1 MKSVTESKPILPKQ
15 WERLLVLALLVLG
28 LLFYGLAFVHLKAD
42 FPNFSP
48 WNDWSKTTDEGWYA
62 GGAVHREVFGQWIT
76 PGAFNPVVAM
86 PVWSVLAHAW
96 FRVVGFGIVQ
106 LRVASL
112 LLFGISLLLFFR
124 LMRQAAGLLY
134 AALAVAL
141 LTTNPFV
148 YSFTRLALLEQAM
161 LFWLFLAWTLSG
173 LTARRNGSIAALFAI
188 LTGCCITAMV
198 LTKTTGAVLVP
209 AILWFQW
216 FSADPAT
223 GISARV
229 RAAIYSIAA
238 AAASWISY
246 DRLVIRRHFADYF
259 VVFSVNNYRVHL
271 SIVPRVAWQ
280 TLLDGAWI
288 DPALY
293 TMALLGLVLAAWRL
307 RELWRVPLFTAAAL
321 AGAAYLGF
329 ILYHS
334 NLQPRYYLVA
344 APSVVIIVVLTLRAL
359 VLRAERSGQHED
371 SASPMVYQGAAVT
384 GCLLLVATLLV
395 MSARTVRYAT
405 HLDYGYLTA
414 MNQVASIIQSDAT
427 VHPLLVANQGDNV
440 SLYTGVRS
448 ICDAYHSAK
457 PDELLTR
464 YQPGWYATIAG
475 GKQEAMLTSI
485 KARYRVEERAH
496 FEVFDDPDRH
506 TLMLYRLVPR

>member
-1 MKSVTESKPILPKQ
+1 M
-15 WERLLVLALLVLG
+15 LALLVIG
-28 LLFYGLAFVHLKAD
+28 LFFYGLAFMHLRAD

-124 LMRQAAGLLY
+124 LIRQAAGLLY

-161 LFWLFLAWTLSG
+161 LFWLLLAWTLSG
-173 LTARRNGSIAALFAI
+173 LTSRRNGSMSALFAI
-188 LTGCCITAMV
+188 LTGCCITSMV

-209 AILWFQW
+209 AILWYQW
-216 FSADPAT
+216 FTADT
-223 GISARV
+223 VTSTSARV
-229 RAAIYSIAA
+229 RAAIYSTAA
-238 AAASWISY
+238 AAASWVTY
-246 DRLVIRRHFADYF
+246 DLLVIRPHFADYF

-280 TLLDGAWI
+280 TLLAGVWI
-288 DPALY
+288 DPVLY

-329 ILYHS
+329 IFYHS

-344 APSVVIIVVLTLRAL
+344 APSVVVIVVLTLRTL
-359 VLRAERSGQHED
+359 VLRAERSGQDED
-371 SASPMVYQGAAVT
+371 SSNPVVYQGAAAT
-384 GCLLLVATLLV
+384 GCILLLATLLV
-395 MSARTVRYAT
+395 MSARTMRYAT

-427 VHPLLVANQGDNV
+427 VHPLLVANEGDNL

-448 ICDAYHSAK
+448 ICDAYHSAT
-457 PDELLTR
+457 PDVLLTR
-464 YQPGWYATIAG
+464 YQPGWYAAMVREKQKTTAG
-475 GKQEAMLTSI
+475 GKQEAMSTSI
-485 KARYRVEERAH
+485 KARYKMEERAH
-496 FEVFDDPDRH
+496 FKVFDDPDRH
-506 TLMLYRLVPR
+506 TLVLYRLVPLETIRR